1 MSTRARLDPRP
12 AVRQSV
18 AALALLPA
26 LLPSH
31 LLVEANTDRRS
42 VMTLT
47 SLVIIG
53 ALLVCTVGY
62 LFRRT
67 RGMDHPTP
75 DELEMAGAGHG
86 PDAADAHG
94 APGGVG
100 ESHH

>member
-1 MSTRARLDPRP
+1 MSKHRRFDPRP
-12 AVRQSV
+12 GVRQGF
-18 AALALLPA
+18 AALALLPV
-26 LLPSH
+26 LLPSQV
-31 LLVEANTDRRS
+31 LADASADRLS

-47 SLVIIG
+47 TLVVAG
-53 ALLVCTVGY
+53 SLLVCTVGY

-75 DELEMAGAGHG
+75 DQLEMAGSGHG

-100 ESHH
+100 ETHH